1 MRTDDGV
8 SAVGPRPLRRFWHT
22 ALGFGR
28 GKGSWVPWT
37 LIGLLILCVVAQLLV
52 QYRLNIW
59 NRDFFDALE
68 KRNGTGIRHQT
79 YLLPGLAACSIFL
92 AAFAVWARMTFQRR
106 WRGWLTAH
114 LVGLWLE
121 DGNYRRLEAGSDE
134 PQLAEY
140 RIAEDARIAT
150 DAPRSQDTVEA
161 LARTL
166 EHSRDGC
173 HYEHRW
179 FGTHRGPRIPL
190 QDASHHRKG
199 AAPRPRRR
207 AAATARL
214 CP

>member
-150 DAPRSQDTVEA
+150 DAPIDLVTGLLASVLTAATFVVVLWTVGGSIA
-161 LARTL
+161 IGPARR
-166 EHSRDGC
+166 HPS
-173 HYEHRW
+173 HR
-179 FGTHRGPRIPL
+179 PAPY
-190 QDASHHRKG
+190 G
-199 AAPRPRRR
+199 AGRPRTSAPIRPGSSVR
-207 AAATARL
+207 
-214 CP
+214 